1 MKPSCKSQYL
11 AVHNEAKA
19 LLAQGYSK
27 KTIYDHFIEKDKIH
41 MSYVAWAK
49 IMENHDQKFPFGQK
63 KFKKEKPISQSPRK
77 IRGKFSH
84 SNDPY
89 PIEDATDSIVEEKE
103 NEKPFNLIKK
113 GE

>member
-11 AVHNEAKA
+11 AIHDEVSVLFSK
-19 LLAQGYSK
+19 GYSK

-49 IMENHDQKFPFGQK
+49 IMENHDQRFPFGQK
-63 KFKKEKPISQSPRK
+63 KIKKEKNINQNSSK
-77 IRGKFSH
+77 TRGKFSH

-89 PIEDATDSIVEEKE
+89 PPETDSVVEETK
-103 NEKPFNLIKK
+103 NKVTFNLIKK

>member
-11 AVHNEAKA
+11 AVHDEANV
-19 LLAQGYSK
+19 LFAQGYSK
-27 KTIYDHFIEKDKIH
+27 KTIYDHFIEKGKIH

-63 KFKKEKPISQSPRK
+63 KAQKEKNIRQSQGK
-77 IRGKFSH
+77 IRRKFSH

-89 PIEDATDSIVEEKE
+89 PSETNPIVEKKE
-103 NEKPFNLIKK
+103 NEKPFNLIQK

>member
-11 AVHNEAKA
+11 AIHHEAKA
-19 LLAQGYSK
+19 LFSKGYSK

-49 IMENHDQKFPFGQK
+49 IMENHDQRFPFGQK
-63 KFKKEKPISQSPRK
+63 KAPKETIIRQGQGKL
-77 IRGKFSH
+77 RGKFSH

-89 PIEDATDSIVEEKE
+89 PPETDFVEEEKE
-103 NEKPFNLIKK
+103 NEKPFTLIKK

>member
-1 MKPSCKSQYL
+1 
-11 AVHNEAKA
+11 
-19 LLAQGYSK
+19 
-27 KTIYDHFIEKDKIH
+27 

-63 KFKKEKPISQSPRK
+63 KAQKEKNIRQRPGK

-89 PIEDATDSIVEEKE
+89 PSETNSIVEEKE
-103 NEKPFNLIKK
+103 NEKPFTLIKK

>member
-11 AVHNEAKA
+11 AIHDEANA
-19 LLAQGYSK
+19 LFSKGYSK

-49 IMENHDQKFPFGQK
+49 IMENHDQRFPFGQK
-63 KFKKEKPISQSPRK
+63 KIKKEKNINQNSSK
-77 IRGKFSH
+77 TRGKFSH

-89 PIEDATDSIVEEKE
+89 PPETDFVEEEKE
-103 NEKPFNLIKK
+103 NEKPFTLIKK

>member
-1 MKPSCKSQYL
+1 
-11 AVHNEAKA
+11 
-19 LLAQGYSK
+19 
-27 KTIYDHFIEKDKIH
+27 

-63 KFKKEKPISQSPRK
+63 KVKKEKKINQSSSN

-89 PIEDATDSIVEEKE
+89 PIEDATDSIGEEK
-103 NEKPFNLIKK
+103 
-113 GE
+113 

>member
-19 LLAQGYSK
+19 LFAQGYSK

-41 MSYVAWAK
+41 MSYVAWAN

-63 KFKKEKPISQSPRK
+63 KFKKKR
-77 IRGKFSH
+77 
-84 SNDPY
+84 
-89 PIEDATDSIVEEKE
+89 
-103 NEKPFNLIKK
+103 
-113 GE
+113 

>member
-11 AVHNEAKA
+11 AVHDEAKA
-19 LLAQGYSK
+19 LFSKGYSK

-49 IMENHDQKFPFGQK
+49 IMENHDQKFPFSHK
-63 KFKKEKPISQSPRK
+63 KAKKEKNINQSSSK
-77 IRGKFSH
+77 IRAKFTH

-89 PIEDATDSIVEEKE
+89 PPEADSIVEEKE
-103 NEKPFNLIKK
+103 NKIPFNLIKK
-113 GE
+113 G

>member
-11 AVHNEAKA
+11 AIHDEASA
-19 LLAQGYSK
+19 LFSKGYSK

-49 IMENHDQKFPFGQK
+49 IMENHDQRFPFGQK
-63 KFKKEKPISQSPRK
+63 KAQKEKTIRQSQGNL
-77 IRGKFSH
+77 RGKFSH

-89 PIEDATDSIVEEKE
+89 PPETDSIVAEKD

-113 GE
+113 EK

>member
-11 AVHNEAKA
+11 AVHDEAKA
-19 LLAQGYSK
+19 LFSKGYSK

-63 KFKKEKPISQSPRK
+63 KVRKEKNINQNSS
-77 IRGKFSH
+77 ITRGKFSH

-89 PIEDATDSIVEEKE
+89 PPETDSIVAEKE

-113 GE
+113 EK